1 MAAGGRD
8 ARPPPIELPR
18 LGEKRRFSSAKAQE
32 LLGWRPRPLEET
44 ILDCARSLIAIGAV

>member
-1 MAAGGRD
+1 MRQTASKACCPDDHGRC
-8 ARPPPIELPR
+8 

-44 ILDCARSLIAIGAV
+44 VLDCARSLIAIGAV